1 MRVYIR
7 AKHGPCGA
15 RAYKPLQLSAQRTY
29 STDEVLAML
38 RLACSH
44 HTSVDNMFVEYET
57 QTIVVENV
65 AELRVVA
72 ACASAY
78 HNSLVKKNFC
88 AQVGFD
94 GLSYGYKRG
103 LGCMDSNV
111 DQCSTLADCDEHDT
125 YHSCDDFDNLEAD
138 ATQDG
143 KPDADDWDE
152 DKDGDERVYNA
163 EYETHS
169 ELGQPWLQDDVDAQ
183 EKWGLYT

>member
-1 MRVYIR
+1 MRVYVG

-15 RAYKPLQLSAQRTY
+15 RAYKPLPLSAQCTY
-29 STDEVLAML
+29 STDEVLSMM

-44 HTSVDNMFVEYET
+44 HTSVDNMFVEYEN

-78 HNSLVKKNFC
+78 HNSLVRGNFC
-88 AQVGFD
+88 TQIGLD
-94 GLSYGYKRG
+94 GLSYGYRRG
-103 LGCMDSNV
+103 PDSLNSDV
-111 DQCSTLADCDEHDT
+111 DRCSALADCDEHDT
-125 YHSCDDFDNLEAD
+125 YYSCDDFDNTEAH
-138 ATQDG
+138 AAQTC
-143 KPDADDWDE
+143 KIDADDWDE

-163 EYETHS
+163 QYETHA
-169 ELGQPWLQDDVDAQ
+169 ELGQPWLEDNVDAQ

>member
-15 RAYKPLQLSAQRTY
+15 RAYKPLPLSAQCTY

-44 HTSVDNMFVEYET
+44 HTSVDNMFVEYEN

-78 HNSLVKKNFC
+78 HNSLVKENFC
-88 AQVGFD
+88 AQVGLD

-103 LGCMDSNV
+103 ICL
-111 DQCSTLADCDEHDT
+111 
-125 YHSCDDFDNLEAD
+125 
-138 ATQDG
+138 
-143 KPDADDWDE
+143 
-152 DKDGDERVYNA
+152 
-163 EYETHS
+163 
-169 ELGQPWLQDDVDAQ
+169 
-183 EKWGLYT
+183 LYTSDAADE